1 MHASFWKSRTPPPEC
16 QTPAAIPSWGS
27 WPYLLQ
33 AGLVQYTE
41 GTQRLEEPVSKMTV
55 KFCGGEP
62 MEMVPKY
69 SIYRGGREGSR
80 GWGVVKGK
88 VLSRGPW
95 ESSLGPESGLART
108 GAYRAWG
115 VATEGGRSRHRGHQ
129 VSCTSLALICIISL
143 NCFVSKTEDL

>member
-1 MHASFWKSRTPPPEC
+1 MACQFLEVKAPPPEC
-16 QTPAAIPSWGS
+16 QTPAATPCWGS
-27 WPYLLQ
+27 RGGPYLLQ

-69 SIYRGGREGSR
+69 SIYRRRREGSR
-80 GWGVVKGK
+80 GWGVGKGK
-88 VLSRGPW
+88 VLTRGPW
-95 ESSLGPESGLART
+95 ASSLGPEPGLAQP

-115 VATEGGRSRHRGHQ
+115 VATVGRGANKGEI
-129 VSCTSLALICIISL
+129 TSPVPYYFFSSHLHYFS
-143 NCFVSKTEDL
+143 